1 MPKIYRIKGKIVGK
15 DEPMVFTKEYKAMK
29 EEDAIEKI
37 YSEIGSKHNVKRAS
51 IKIIEVSEISADEVQ
66 DPILQAVL

>member
-1 MPKIYRIKGKIVGK
+1 
-15 DEPMVFTKEYKAMK
+15 MK

-37 YSEIGSKHNVKRAS
+37 YSEIGSKHHVKRTS
-51 IKIIEVSEISADEVQ
+51 IKIVEVSEISVDEVQ